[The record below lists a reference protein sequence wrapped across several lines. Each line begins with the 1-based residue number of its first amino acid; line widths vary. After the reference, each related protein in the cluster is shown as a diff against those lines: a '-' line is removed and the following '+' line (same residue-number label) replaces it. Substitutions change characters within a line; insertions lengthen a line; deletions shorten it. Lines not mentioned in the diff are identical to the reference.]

1 VLFITILIV
10 DLEKYLQNN
19 GHDLSS
25 LGGTVDKHL
34 SMDEKESRLLEQLS
48 KDKYGHIQG
57 QSNVLRD
64 ALEFYTKH
72 LDKSTLT
79 LDGKTPAHKD
89 RNPDFSVRIETGEV
103 IHLED
108 SVKIPINQAIDMDVP
123 DTYKRR
129 LPVLAAV
136 LRNRHHGH
144 IKQDKVYMDIN
155 AVFHDK
161 TLRTKERY
169 YNALSNILNV
179 YERTDIDQQNVPQLW
194 ITFDDTFEQTYFDD
208 GLVVGDTETYV
219 SYLVT
224 EIEWQLYQ
232 IDEIVKTDSAFS
244 TGKSE
249 CIQRL
254 KYLNRL
260 LNFISAYETEF
271 EHPEEETPVSTFL
284 TEKIKDY
291 KVKVNNY

>member
-10 DLEKYLQNN
+10 DLEKYLQNK
-19 GHDLSS
+19 GYDLDS
-25 LGGTVDKHL
+25 LGGSVDKHL
-34 SMDEKESRLLEQLS
+34 SIDEKEARLLEQLS
-48 KDKYGHIQG
+48 QDKYGHIQG

-72 LDKSTLT
+72 LDKNTLT

-108 SVKIPINQAIDMDVP
+108 TVEIPINQAIDMEVP

-136 LRNRHHGH
+136 LRNRHYGYIHN
-144 IKQDKVYMDIN
+144 DKVFMDIN
-155 AVFHDK
+155 AVFHNK

-169 YNALSNILNV
+169 YEELSNILNP
-179 YERTDIDQQNVPQLW
+179 YERTDIQNIPRLW
-194 ITFDDTFEQTYFDD
+194 MTYDDTFEKTYFDT

-219 SYLVT
+219 SYLLT
-224 EIEWQLYQ
+224 EIDWQLHQ

-249 CIQRL
+249 CVQRL

-271 EHPEEETPVSTFL
+271 EYPVEDELLSNYL
-284 TEKIKDY
+284 TKNIQDY
-291 KVKVNNY
+291 KEKVNKY